1 MRKKI
6 LGWGLLAAFV
16 LTAGAGLVLRQQF
29 YGNAVV
35 TERDLYVSVRAEYGQ
50 VADSLLPQ
58 IKHRRAFD
66 AYARRINLAETF
78 KPGHYVLKHG
88 MSVIEIARMLK
99 LGLQTPVR
107 VTINNVRIP
116 AQLAQKLARQ
126 IDADSTAIM
135 QALTSEELAAEVGFD
150 SVTLF
155 SMFIPDSY
163 EFYWTVTPG
172 EFVRRMKREYDRFWT
187 SERDV
192 KRKRSGLSRLEV
204 MTLASIVY
212 EETRKS
218 DEMPRVAGVY
228 VNRLKKGIKL
238 QADPTVKYAMQD
250 FGLRRILY
258 RHLKYDSPYNTY
270 VNEGLPPSPI
280 CMPGKNAI
288 DAVLNYEK
296 HDYIFFCARPE
307 FDGYHN
313 FAKTLREHNKN
324 ARAYSDEL
332 NRRKI
337 KEFLYL
343 CHPMLAKIYEQNPSE
358 KELQRVVDALERDE
372 IIIYPTDSV
381 YAFGCSLRSPKAIER
396 LRRIRGKSEEKFT
409 VVFEN
414 IAQVAE
420 YCRVDNAVFRILKR
434 NLPGPFTFVL
444 AASAR
449 IPDKALERRRTIG
462 VRIPASPVARAVVG
476 ALGCPMITTS
486 VKDDDQ
492 VVEYTTDPELI
503 HERYGREVAL
513 VIDGGIGD
521 NVPTTVVDL
530 TGDGPEILREGKGEL
545 Q

>member
-35 TERDLYVSVRAEYGQ
+35 TERDLYVSARAEYGQ

-66 AYARRINLAETF
+66 AYARRINLSETF

-187 SERDV
+187 PERDAA
-192 KRKRSGLSRLEV
+192 RRRSGLSRDEV
-204 MTLASIVY
+204 MTLASIVT
-212 EETRKS
+212 EETNKA

-228 VNRLKKGIKL
+228 INRLRKGMPL
-238 QADPTVKYAMQD
+238 QADPTVKYALQD
-250 FGLRRILY
+250 FSLRRILHK
-258 RHLKYDSPYNTY
+258 HLRTPSPYNTY
-270 VNEGLPPSPI
+270 LNKGLPPSPI
-280 CMPGKNAI
+280 AMPSVAAI
-288 DAVLNYEK
+288 DGVLNFEN
-296 HDYIFFCARPE
+296 HDYLFFCARPT
-307 FDGYHN
+307 FDGYHS
-313 FAKTLREHNKN
+313 FARTYGEHLAN
-324 ARAYSDEL
+324 ARAYSAEL
-332 NRRKI
+332 NRRNI
-337 KEFLYL
+337 K
-343 CHPMLAKIYEQNPSE
+343 
-358 KELQRVVDALERDE
+358 
-372 IIIYPTDSV
+372 
-381 YAFGCSLRSPKAIER
+381 
-396 LRRIRGKSEEKFT
+396 
-409 VVFEN
+409 
-414 IAQVAE
+414 
-420 YCRVDNAVFRILKR
+420 
-434 NLPGPFTFVL
+434 
-444 AASAR
+444 
-449 IPDKALERRRTIG
+449 
-462 VRIPASPVARAVVG
+462 
-476 ALGCPMITTS
+476 
-486 VKDDDQ
+486 
-492 VVEYTTDPELI
+492 
-503 HERYGREVAL
+503 
-513 VIDGGIGD
+513 
-521 NVPTTVVDL
+521 
-530 TGDGPEILREGKGEL
+530 
-545 Q
+545 

>member
-6 LGWGLLAAFV
+6 LGWGVLAA
-16 LTAGAGLVLRQQF
+16 LGLAAGAGLVLRQQF

-35 TERDLYVSVRAEYGQ
+35 TERDLYVSARAEYGQ
-50 VADSLLPQ
+50 VVDSLLPQ

-78 KPGHYVLKHG
+78 KPGRYVLKHG

-99 LGLQTPVR
+99 LGMQTPVR

-116 AQLAQKLARQ
+116 AQLAHKLARQ

-135 QALTSEELAAEVGFD
+135 QALTSKELAAEVGFD

-172 EFVRRMKREYDRFWT
+172 EFVKRMKREYDRFWT
-187 SERDV
+187 EERDA

-212 EETRKS
+212 EETRRV

-270 VNEGLPPSPI
+270 VNKGLPPSPI

-337 KEFLYL
+337 K
-343 CHPMLAKIYEQNPSE
+343 
-358 KELQRVVDALERDE
+358 
-372 IIIYPTDSV
+372 
-381 YAFGCSLRSPKAIER
+381 
-396 LRRIRGKSEEKFT
+396 
-409 VVFEN
+409 
-414 IAQVAE
+414 
-420 YCRVDNAVFRILKR
+420 
-434 NLPGPFTFVL
+434 
-444 AASAR
+444 
-449 IPDKALERRRTIG
+449 
-462 VRIPASPVARAVVG
+462 
-476 ALGCPMITTS
+476 
-486 VKDDDQ
+486 
-492 VVEYTTDPELI
+492 
-503 HERYGREVAL
+503 
-513 VIDGGIGD
+513 
-521 NVPTTVVDL
+521 
-530 TGDGPEILREGKGEL
+530 
-545 Q
+545 